1 MKKMSHPDNQI
12 QRVSH
17 PFEPVV
23 FPDSRVLILGT
34 MPSVQSRAHH
44 FYYGHP
50 QNRFWPL
57 LACLFDEQ
65 IPQTITEKKELLHQ
79 YGIALW
85 DVIQSCQ
92 IRKSEDQSI
101 KTPVI
106 NPVEHVI
113 AHYPIQVVLANG
125 QAAAR
130 LYNQHI
136 MKKANLPCV
145 ALPSTSPANARW
157 TLDKLVEAW
166 RAILI

>member
-1 MKKMSHPDNQI
+1 MNKKSDPDNLI

-34 MPSVQSRAHH
+34 MPSVQSRAYH

-50 QNRFWPL
+50 RNRFWPL
-57 LACLFDEQ
+57 LACIFGSET
-65 IPQTITEKKELLHQ
+65 PQTIAEKKKLLHRHA
-79 YGIALW
+79 IALW

-92 IRKSEDQSI
+92 IRKSADQSI
-101 KTPVI
+101 RTPVM
-106 NPVEHVI
+106 NPVEHLI
-113 AHYPIQVVLANG
+113 DQYPIQVVLANG

-130 LYNQHI
+130 LYNRYI
-136 MKKANLPCV
+136 IKKTGMPCI

-157 TLDKLVEAW
+157 TLAELVEAW
-166 RAILI
+166 RVVLL